1 LAKAQDRDAVPAPQT
16 GTEVNAAAPDAALK
30 TELADAA
37 AALNQ
42 PLTPSPA
49 LIDKDPVQLDLRFML
64 DYALACNDPT

>member
-1 LAKAQDRDAVPAPQT
+1 
-16 GTEVNAAAPDAALK
+16 
-30 TELADAA
+30 LADAA

>member
-16 GTEVNAAAPDAALK
+16 GTEAHADAPDDALK